1 MRAEE
6 SNGFF
11 PSLGISDRGFWIAQE
26 LSQLKR
32 DNRLLLE
39 QMTHLG
45 ELMGDL
51 KVEVSSKL
59 DKDDYYRHMDK
70 IHPRTRGRVRDN
82 RALIEALRILGTSL
96 AAAVSALTGM
106 KLLD

>member
-6 SNGFF
+6 PNGDFPFF
-11 PSLGISDRGFWIAQE
+11 GISDRGFWVAQE

-39 QMTHLG
+39 RMTRLC
-45 ELMGDL
+45 ELLGDL

-59 DKDDYYRHMDK
+59 EKDDFHRYLDK
-70 IHPRTRGRVRDN
+70 VHPRTRGRVRDN
-82 RALIEALRILGTSL
+82 RALVEALKILGTSL
-96 AAAVSALTGM
+96 AAAASALTGM